1 MWTNDVKEQPP
12 VYHLTLLL
20 ASQAGDKRK
29 EEEIIETGGAL
40 GRGGAANEE
49 TPALE
54 QTLQSKFEGGSLDAF
69 GLYVYGR
76 VLRDRERKEEAR
88 DMLQASVNEYPWNWS
103 AWMELQV
110 CASDHLHVYQ
120 LTATLHPFEYS
131 CGPCLRPGA
140 LYIYIYFRSSLPD
153 NVNAGVYSIHATH
166 WETCF

>member
-1 MWTNDVKEQPP
+1 MQSNYVKEQAP
-12 VYHLTLLL
+12 VSHLTLHLT
-20 ASQAGDKRK
+20 SQAGDKRK
-29 EEEIIETGGAL
+29 EEEIIETGGPL

-54 QTLQSKFEGGSLDAF
+54 QTLRSKFEGGSLDAF

-76 VLRDRERKEEAR
+76 VLRDCERKEEAR

-110 CASDHLHVYQ
+110 CASDHVYLYQ
-120 LTATLHPFEYS
+120 LTSTFDPLELS

-140 LYIYIYFRSSLPD
+140 LNIYFRSSLPD
-153 NVNAGVYSIHATH
+153 DVNAACCLLVHDA
-166 WETCF
+166 